1 MGIQRLGLTTKI
13 YPYTT
18 YSTVSFNYN
27 CPAGGGSR
35 VLVVSLSGIGG
46 TGPFSN
52 VRYADRPLT
61 RAHYHRD
68 GATETDILYLLDPPA
83 GAHAF
88 ELTIGRRS
96 ALLGLACYSGVKQ
109 SDPLFAVA
117 DDTDFSRPDAYNING
132 SVSYPKDGLV
142 IHSGVCEMKGVAG
155 THMFYQSGPLA
166 RVVSEKV
173 TDYEFEKDPIWHTY
187 HMMGEYVRSG
197 AAGSQSWQV
206 GIPYGQK
213 SLLVQAVFNPATPSQ
228 MLPFQII
235 GSGI

>member
-27 CPAGGGSR
+27 CPAGGGSC

-46 TGPFSN
+46 AGPFSN

-68 GATETDILYLLDPPA
+68 GYSETDIWYLLAPPA

-117 DDTDFSRPDAYNING
+117 DDRDFSRPDQYHING

-142 IHSGVCEMKGVAG
+142 IHSGFCEMKGVAG
-155 THMFYQSGPLA
+155 THMDYQSGPLA
-166 RVVSEKV
+166 RIVSEKSV
-173 TDYEFEKDPIWHTY
+173 HGEEGGWHTY